1 MNQNTQNMITIARP
15 NTRLAAALL
24 VLTLL
29 VAGAGVA
36 IYQTTKPQT
45 TEAAAE
51 YLYKSEAQWYNGPV
65 AKPAL
70 GGNRMAFVTL
80 WEGAGQFL
88 YVTDL
93 DTEKDHKIT
102 LDTPVTGIV
111 EPVVSN
117 SLVAWNDTALNKW
130 QIKDFDLYS
139 YTTRVVSDSVN
150 EVGKPAISGNNIV
163 WREANDDAFS
173 TRLKLYNQTT
183 LETRVLATDKWF
195 TDPVV
200 SGNTIVWLETVAPC
214 SGAQAY
220 RLCVPINAAWNLVAY
235 QIGSDTTKV
244 VKSGIYTKY
253 TPAIDGNQVV
263 WSEMQNGQYDLYR
276 HNLASGSTEQL
287 TNNELEEGFPQV
299 SAGRVAY
306 LGIPQSGAIGLDIAH
321 LLDLNTKVDTT
332 LPHGNFDQAHVTISG
347 DRVAWTEVRDDSRI
361 YIYDLNLTEKYTTV
375 NNSGLPLV
383 GVSNKLMNSNTAKDT
398 DGDGIPDTDE
408 TVLFHTNPLAQD
420 SDGDGL
426 SDYQELF
433 IYHSSSTKFDT
444 DGDSYNDGLE
454 VKNNYS
460 PTDPRPIKVS
470 ASYFAPTV
478 KVK

>member
-1 MNQNTQNMITIARP
+1 MNQNPNNMITIARP
-15 NTRLAAALL
+15 NTRLAVMLL

-36 IYQTTKPQT
+36 MWQSTKPQT

-51 YLYKSEAQWYNGPV
+51 YLYKSEPQWYNGPV

-80 WEGAGQFL
+80 WEGAGQYL

-93 DTEKDHKIT
+93 DLRKDHKIT
-102 LDTPVTGIV
+102 IDTTVTSIV

-117 SLVAWNDTALNKW
+117 SLVAWNETSQNKW

-139 YTTRVVSDSVN
+139 YTTRVVSNSVN
-150 EVGKPAISGNNIV
+150 EAGKPSLAGNNLV

-173 TRLKLYNQTT
+173 TRIQYYNHAT
-183 LETRVLATDKWF
+183 LETRTLATDKWF

-200 SGNTIVWLETVAPC
+200 SGNNVVWLETSAKCV
-214 SGAQAY
+214 GAQAY
-220 RLCVPINAAWNLVAY
+220 RLCVPSGATWDLVYY
-235 QIGSDTTKV
+235 QLGADTKKI
-244 VKSGIYTKY
+244 VKSGVYSKY
-253 TPAIDGNQVV
+253 TPVVNGNQVV
-263 WSEMQNGQYDLYR
+263 WSAEQNGQYDLYR
-276 HNLASGSTEQL
+276 YNLASGSTEQL
-287 TNNELEEGFPQV
+287 TNNELEEGFPQI

-306 LGIPQSGAIGLDIAH
+306 LGIPQSGAVGLNVAH
-321 LLDLNTKVDTT
+321 LLDLNTKVDTV

-347 DRVAWTEVRDDSRI
+347 DRVAWTEVREDSRI
-361 YIYDLNLTEKYTTV
+361 YIYDLTMSEKESTV
-375 NNSGLPLV
+375 NNSGLPITAENTATV
-383 GVSNKLMNSNTAKDT
+383 VSTAKDT
-398 DGDGIPDTDE
+398 DGDGIPNTDE

-433 IYHSSSTKFDT
+433 IYHSSPTKFDT

-470 ASYFAPTV
+470 KDYFTPTV